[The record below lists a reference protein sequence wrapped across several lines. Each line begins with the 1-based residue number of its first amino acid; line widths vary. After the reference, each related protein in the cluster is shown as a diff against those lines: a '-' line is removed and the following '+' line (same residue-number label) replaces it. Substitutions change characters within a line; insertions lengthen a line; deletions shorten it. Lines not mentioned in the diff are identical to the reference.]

1 MCTIDFYSGCS
12 EYLRIENNGEELLFA
27 LTHIN
32 LDGKQ
37 YAVIR
42 DCKDLGEFESF
53 VKPYIMENE
62 ILIYDHDPILK
73 NIIVKDDYIITGVP
87 EKK

>member
-62 ILIYDHDPILK
+62 ILIYDHDPVLK
-73 NIIVKDDYIITGVP
+73 NIIVKDDYIIRDVP